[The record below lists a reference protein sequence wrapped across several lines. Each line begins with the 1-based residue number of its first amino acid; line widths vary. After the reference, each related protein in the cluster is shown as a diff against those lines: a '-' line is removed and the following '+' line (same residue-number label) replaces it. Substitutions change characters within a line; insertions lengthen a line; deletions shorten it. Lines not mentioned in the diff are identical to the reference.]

1 MLIQGTVFSLSR
13 WRWDHLQG
21 LLKHG
26 IGNVS
31 EGGSA
36 LQQKFDYDNIK
47 CKCKPHVGLQLLL
60 GELQKK
66 ISTCI
71 ISVKVLFRKDICLL
85 VTLNIVLWTDY
96 LMVDGLPMAMHQY
109 IKGSC
114 VWSFLFIE
122 FVVVAEARK
131 IRPLL
136 DYTTLWSVCLIG
148 PTRHFLADCFWVR
161 LICCKQRLYAKISL
175 PLIQC

>member
-1 MLIQGTVFSLSR
+1 M
-13 WRWDHLQG
+13 WDICKG
-21 LLKHG
+21 SG
-26 IGNVS
+26 SIANVS
-31 EGGSA
+31 GWSA
-36 LQQKFDYDNIK
+36 LHWKFDHADIK
-47 CKCKPHVGLQLLL
+47 CKCKLHVGMQLHL

-71 ISVKVLFRKDICLL
+71 ISVKILFRKDICLL
-85 VTLNIVLWTDY
+85 VPLNIVLWTDY
-96 LMVDGLPMAMHQY
+96 LMVDVLPMAMHQY

-131 IRPLL
+131 IRLLL
-136 DYTTLWSVCLIG
+136 DYTILWSVCLIG
-148 PTRHFLADCFWVR
+148 STRHFLLDCFWVR
-161 LICCKQRLYAKISL
+161 LMYSKHRLYAKICL